1 MPEVKPT
8 IDPIY
13 VGNEAISHLLAYTDQ
28 HSLNRFTIISD
39 THTYRALGEQ
49 VEKALKARNY
59 DVKSVVL
66 SGAEVIADERYVVQA
81 LLHAQLGPTTFIAV
95 GSGTLTDI
103 TRFSSHRSGR
113 AFISVPTAPS
123 VDGFTSVGAP
133 IVLSGVKTTII
144 SQAPLA
150 VFANIETLRSAPHRL
165 IAAGFGDMIGKIT
178 SIADW
183 RVGALLWEEPFD
195 QSIYNR
201 SKAAIDTCVQSAG
214 EIGQDIEAGVRN
226 LMDTLIES
234 GLCMLDFGSSRPAS
248 GAEHHASHYWEM
260 ILLQEGRPAALHGA
274 KVGFALIHVAAQ
286 YARLRALSR
295 AEMMDRLEGATLP
308 DRDAEIATIHAG
320 YGPLA
325 EDVIKEHAPFLDMS
339 AAQFEQVKQRVA
351 SNWDALQE
359 IAASVPPPEQI
370 IEYLRQAG
378 AVTDAEALGLS
389 NEEVAR
395 GFQYGHYLRNR
406 FTIMKLSRILDL
418 PLT

>member
-1 MPEVKPT
+1 MT
-8 IDPIY
+8 LIDPIY
-13 VGNEAISHLLAYTDQ
+13 VGSDAVTHLLSYCEQ
-28 HSLNRFTIISD
+28 HGLNRFTIISD
-39 THTYRALGEQ
+39 TNTYRALGEQ
-49 VEKALKARNY
+49 VEQALKARNY
-59 DVKSVVL
+59 DVKSVIL
-66 SGAEVIADERYVVQA
+66 NGAEVIADERYVVQA
-81 LLHAQLGPTTFIAV
+81 LLNAQLGPTTFIAV

-113 AFISVPTAPS
+113 GFISVPTAPS

-133 IVLSGVKTTII
+133 IVLSGVKITINC
-144 SQAPLA
+144 QAPLA
-150 VFANIETLRSAPHRL
+150 VFANIETLRTAPHSL
-165 IAAGFGDMIGKIT
+165 IAAGFGDMIGKI
-178 SIADW
+178 SSSADW
-183 RVGALLWEEPFD
+183 QVGALLWEEPFD
-195 QSIYNR
+195 QRIYDR
-201 SKAAIDTCVQSAG
+201 TKAAIDTCVQSARD
-214 EIGQDIEAGVRN
+214 IGQDIEGGVRN

-234 GLCMLDFGSSRPAS
+234 GLCMLDFGNSRPAS

-295 AEMMDRLEGATLP
+295 AEMMNRLEGATLP
-308 DRDAEIATIHAG
+308 NRDAEIATIHAG

-325 EDVIKEHAPFLDMS
+325 EDVIKEHAPFLEMS
-339 AAQFEQVKQRVA
+339 EAQFEQIKQRIA
-351 SNWDALQE
+351 ANWDALQE

-370 IEYLRQAG
+370 IDYLRQVG

-418 PLT
+418 PLS